1 MKISKAKLRQIIKE
15 EFGASVLGSPQDNP
29 PGGHLRFPEDRPE
42 RPPPKSWGDGHPPEE
57 EAAADEAKEEEVTKA
72 SLVAELT
79 KRARK
84 WAATPAIQPS
94 EVQVWIEYSDR
105 LMNLAEQGN
114 LSQNNITSHLD
125 RVITQLEKSVGI
137 KEQ

>member
-1 MKISKAKLRQIIKE
+1 MKISKTRLKEIIKE
-15 EFGASVLGSPQDNP
+15 EFRASDLGLPQDNP
-29 PGGHLRFPEDRPE
+29 PGGRLHLPKDRPE
-42 RPPPKSWGDGHPPEE
+42 RPPPESWVDGRPPEE
-57 EAAADEAKEEEVTKA
+57 EAEEEAITKA

-114 LSQNNITSHLD
+114 LSQNNITSRLD
-125 RVITQLEKSVGI
+125 RVIAQLEKSVGI
-137 KEQ
+137 KEK

>member
-1 MKISKAKLRQIIKE
+1 MKITKQRLKEIIKE
-15 EFGASVLGSPQDNP
+15 EFRASALGPPQDNP
-29 PGGHLRFPEDRPE
+29 PGGRLHFPEDRPE
-42 RPPPKSWGDGHPPEE
+42 RPPPESWVDGRPPEE
-57 EAAADEAKEEEVTKA
+57 EGEEEAITKA

-114 LSQNNITSHLD
+114 LSQNSITSRLD
-125 RVITQLEKSVGI
+125 RVIAQLEKSVGI
-137 KEQ
+137 KEK